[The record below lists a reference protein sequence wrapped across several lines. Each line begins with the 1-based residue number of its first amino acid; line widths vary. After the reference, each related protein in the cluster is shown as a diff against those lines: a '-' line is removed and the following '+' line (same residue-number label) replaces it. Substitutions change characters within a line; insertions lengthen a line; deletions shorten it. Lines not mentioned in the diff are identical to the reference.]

1 MMMMVMLL
9 IMVVMV
15 VVVLMMMLMVMVMKE
30 VKGGGG
36 LLLHSTEIKNTDI
49 DRGKSYVSNLA
60 ISNSIEDILSDHGDT
75 QRLTSPY
82 QYTYYFKI
90 YTSC

>member
-1 MMMMVMLL
+1 MMMMLMML
-9 IMVVMV
+9 IT
-15 VVVLMMMLMVMVMKE
+15 VVLMMMLMVMMMKE

-36 LLLHSTEIKNTDI
+36 LLLHSNEIKSTDI
-49 DRGKSYVSNLA
+49 DPGKSYVSNLA